1 VVKELPVLDYADLV
15 AHIEKLD
22 ISEANRSLARAH
34 FIAAE
39 ANVNRFVRAFDWLN
53 RVGWTW
59 VRNRAATAL
68 KSNSLL
74 TG

>member
-1 VVKELPVLDYADLV
+1 MLDYADLI
-15 AHIEKLD
+15 ARIEKLD
-22 ISEANRSLARAH
+22 ISEANRSISRTH

-39 ANVNRFVRAFDWLN
+39 ANVNRLVRAVDWLN
-53 RVGWTW
+53 RVVGTW
-59 VRNRAATAL
+59 GRNRAATAL